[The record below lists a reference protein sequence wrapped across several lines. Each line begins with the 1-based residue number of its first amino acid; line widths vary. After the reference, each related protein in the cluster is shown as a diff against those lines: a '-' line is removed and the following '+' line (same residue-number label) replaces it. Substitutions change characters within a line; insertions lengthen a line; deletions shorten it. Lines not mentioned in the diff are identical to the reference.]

1 MSDPYIINV
10 AIDTDI
16 IPEEEDGVIG
26 YTDRDWRK
34 EQDRDPVLR
43 KWVEAVRTRT
53 RPRKDSL
60 PFSTDNSA
68 YLKIFPSLTLIHGV
82 LYRNVTINGED
93 RKQLVVPNHLI
104 SSILQGLHNDNGHP
118 GRDRTIGLIRDRVYW
133 PGVARDVDEWIG
145 RCGRCLRRKA
155 GTTRAP
161 LVNITTTQ
169 PLELVSMDFLTLER
183 SIGGHQHVLVITDHF
198 TRYAIAVPTRN
209 MTAKTTAEAFFHNFI
224 VHYGVPGKIHS
235 DQGGNFEGQLI
246 KELCILTGMKKS
258 RTTPYHPMGN
268 GMTEKFNR
276 TLLDMLGTLDPQKKK
291 DWKSHVGPLVHAYN
305 CTRHS
310 STGFSPFLLMFGR
323 EPRLP
328 VDLAFGLDINQKRL
342 PRSKYVKELRDRLKQ
357 SYELAHK
364 AANEARRR
372 QKKYYDVKSRNYF
385 VQTGDRVLVKIVAFD
400 GKHKLS
406 DKWEEDVYVIVS
418 KPNDSIPVYVVQNR
432 MERGREEL
440 CTGTYCYR

>member
-1 MSDPYIINV
+1 MLTDNNPFTYVLSKAKLDATGHRWMAALATYDFDIKYIPGKTNTDADCLSRIPPGSSSEQTEQISRESVQAVCCSVCPDPYIINV

-43 KWVEAVRTRT
+43 KWVEAVRTRA

-209 MTAKTTAEAFFHNFI
+209 MTAKTTAEAFSI
-224 VHYGVPGKIHS
+224 
-235 DQGGNFEGQLI
+235 
-246 KELCILTGMKKS
+246 ILLFTMAC
-258 RTTPYHPMGN
+258 RQD
-268 GMTEKFNR
+268 
-276 TLLDMLGTLDPQKKK
+276 TL
-291 DWKSHVGPLVHAYN
+291 
-305 CTRHS
+305 
-310 STGFSPFLLMFGR
+310 
-323 EPRLP
+323 
-328 VDLAFGLDINQKRL
+328 
-342 PRSKYVKELRDRLKQ
+342 
-357 SYELAHK
+357 
-364 AANEARRR
+364 
-372 QKKYYDVKSRNYF
+372 
-385 VQTGDRVLVKIVAFD
+385 
-400 GKHKLS
+400 
-406 DKWEEDVYVIVS
+406 
-418 KPNDSIPVYVVQNR
+418 
-432 MERGREEL
+432 
-440 CTGTYCYR
+440 